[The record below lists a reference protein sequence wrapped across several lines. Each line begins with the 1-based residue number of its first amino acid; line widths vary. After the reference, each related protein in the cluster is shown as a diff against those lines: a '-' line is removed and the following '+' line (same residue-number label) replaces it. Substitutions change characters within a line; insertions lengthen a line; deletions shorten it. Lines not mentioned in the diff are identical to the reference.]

1 MRRELSTM
9 EEKLNGFVALYLE
22 IGLLQRIQRD
32 PFKFI
37 NLIDMDVAFGKLKI
51 LQGLDGREY
60 LRYKSG
66 EINLAIAIVGDD
78 YIYKGEECNKLFDED

>member
-1 MRRELSTM
+1 MRRDLSTM
-9 EEKLNGFVALYLE
+9 EEKLDSFVALYLE

-32 PFKFI
+32 PFEFI

-51 LQGLDGREY
+51 LQGLDSREY
-60 LRYKSG
+60 LRYKTG
-66 EINLAIAIVGDD
+66 EINAASAIGGDD

>member
-1 MRRELSTM
+1 MRRDLSTM
-9 EEKLNGFVALYLE
+9 EEKLDSFVALYLE

-32 PFKFI
+32 PFEFI

-51 LQGLDGREY
+51 LQGLDSREY
-60 LRYKSG
+60 LRYKTG
-66 EINLAIAIVGDD
+66 EINAAIAIVGED

>member
-1 MRRELSTM
+1 M
-9 EEKLNGFVALYLE
+9 EEKLDSFVALYLE

-32 PFKFI
+32 PFEFI

-51 LQGLDGREY
+51 LQGLDSREY
-60 LRYKSG
+60 LRYKTG
-66 EINLAIAIVGDD
+66 EINAAIAIVGDD